1 MPTFPCSTS
10 PLPRFRRYG
19 VPLFLCLLLALAP
32 RAMAQAAG
40 EAPPLPAAQAEA
52 LLADARKGEVFALE
66 AASPR
71 IADLQL
77 AALARARIAASRLQ
91 DDAAL
96 RALAPFFSGQD
107 ADPRH
112 RRIAWSIAADAGFA
126 AGDYARAA
134 EATGAWQA
142 LLAAHGDPDG
152 RAADVAQFHG
162 IATQLAA
169 VPPQAVLAFA
179 PETVATRRDEVG
191 LLRATM
197 TVNGAAQEAVLDTG
211 ANLSVVSASTAR
223 RLGLRLLEGEGSV
236 GSGSRD
242 AVATRLGVAERL
254 EFAGL
259 ALSNVVFLVLDDAQL
274 EMPVAGGY
282 RIDAIL
288 GFPVMRAL
296 RRIRFDADGRLTP
309 EPVAGGD
316 ADDLPG
322 DLPGNLR
329 VVGSD
334 LYVDVSV
341 NGIAVPLHLDTG
353 APHSS
358 LSSRFAQRH
367 APLLQGLPQERQR
380 VGGAGGTTE
389 RRIATWPDVRVRV
402 DAREMRLPELAIAT
416 ADSADVETRN
426 MGILGGDVLAAFASF
441 TIDFARMR
449 FELGEPV
456 DATRASPPVG
466 ASPPASD
473 AVD

>member
-1 MPTFPCSTS
+1 MPVYPYSTS
-10 PLPRFRRYG
+10 PLARFRRHG
-19 VPLFLCLLLALAP
+19 VLLVSLLLCLLLALEP
-32 RAMAQAAG
+32 IAMAQAG
-40 EAPPLPAAQAEA
+40 DAPPLSAVQAET
-52 LLADARKGEVFALE
+52 LLADAGKGEVFALE
-66 AASPR
+66 AALPR
-71 IADLQL
+71 IADPQL
-77 AALARARIAASRLQ
+77 ATLAQARIAASRLQ

-96 RALAPFFSGQD
+96 RALAPFFSAQD
-107 ADPRH
+107 PDPRH
-112 RRIAWSIAADAGFA
+112 LRIAWSIAADASFA

-134 EATGAWQA
+134 DATGAWQA
-142 LLAAHGDPDG
+142 LLATHGDPDD
-152 RAADVAQFHG
+152 RADDVAQFHG

-179 PETVATRRDEVG
+179 PEAVATCRDKVG

-197 TVNGAAQEAVLDTG
+197 AVNGIDQEAVLDTG

-223 RLGLRLLEGEGSV
+223 RLGLRLLEGEASV

-242 AVATRLGVAERL
+242 AVPTRLGVAERL
-254 EFAGL
+254 EFAGST
-259 ALSNVVFLVLDDAQL
+259 LSNVVFLVLDDAQL

-309 EPVAGGD
+309 EPVADGD
-316 ADDLPG
+316 ADGPA
-322 DLPGNLR
+322 GNLR

-334 LYVDVSV
+334 LHVDVSV
-341 NGIAVPLHLDTG
+341 DGIAVPLHLDTG
-353 APHSS
+353 APRSS

-367 APLLQGLPQERQR
+367 ASLLQGLPQGRQR
-380 VGGAGGTTE
+380 VGGAGGATE
-389 RRIATWPDVRVRV
+389 RRIATWPDVRVRL
-402 DAREMRLPELAIAT
+402 DGRETRLPELTIAI

-426 MGILGGDVLAAFASF
+426 MGVLGGDVLGAFASF

-449 FELGEPV
+449 FELGAPV
-456 DATRASPPVG
+456 DEASAPPSVD
-466 ASPPASD
+466 APSPVSD

>member
-1 MPTFPCSTS
+1 MPAPPCSTS
-10 PLPRFRRYG
+10 PLPRFRRHG
-19 VPLFLCLLLALAP
+19 VPLFLCLLLALEP
-32 RAMAQAAG
+32 MAMAQAG
-40 EAPPLPAAQAEA
+40 DAPPLPAAQAEA

-66 AASPR
+66 VALPR
-71 IADLQL
+71 IADPQL
-77 AALARARIAASRLQ
+77 ATLAQARIAASRLQ
-91 DDAAL
+91 DAAAL
-96 RALAPFFSGQD
+96 RALAPFFSARD

-112 RRIAWSIAADAGFA
+112 LRIAWSIAADAGFA

-134 EATGAWQA
+134 DATGAWQA

-169 VPPQAVLAFA
+169 VAPQAVLAFA
-179 PETVATRRDEVG
+179 PETVATRRDKVG
-191 LLRATM
+191 LQRATM
-197 TVNGAAQEAVLDTG
+197 AVNGTDQEAVLDTG

-223 RLGLRLLEGEGSV
+223 RLGLRLLEGEASV
-236 GSGSRD
+236 GSGSRQ

-259 ALSNVVFLVLDDAQL
+259 TLANVVFLVLDDAQL
-274 EMPVAGGY
+274 EMPVPGGY

-309 EPVAGGD
+309 EPVAD

-367 APLLQGLPQERQR
+367 ASLLQGLPQERQR

-389 RRIATWPDVRVRV
+389 RRIATWPDVQVRL
-402 DAREMRLPELAIAT
+402 DGRETRLPGLAVAI

-426 MGILGGDVLAAFASF
+426 MGILGGDVLGAFASF
-441 TIDFARMR
+441 TIDFTRMR
-449 FELGEPV
+449 FELGAPV
-456 DATRASPPVG
+456 DAAS
-466 ASPPASD
+466 APA
-473 AVD
+473 AVDAPSPISDVAD